1 MLSYQYIRDSR
12 AKVAGETGFQR
23 SAISFQPKTKLISGA
38 APLLS
43 YKCSLLIHSLLL
55 FIACYVYSRVMLTN
69 HFTLTKRLLGL
80 LLLIVGIVGFVA
92 VLSVD
97 ILDVGREGGIGPAQR
112 IALGGAALIALIGL
126 TLIPIRDQLA

>member
-1 MLSYQYIRDSR
+1 LQVKLAFSDQP
-12 AKVAGETGFQR
+12 
-23 SAISFQPKTKLISGA
+23 SAFSQKQNLFRVQHRYSPTNARFLFT
-38 APLLS
+38 LF
-43 YKCSLLIHSLLL
+43 LL
-55 FIACYVYSRVMLTN
+55 FIACYVYSRAMLTN
-69 HFTLTKRLLGL
+69 HFTLSKRLLGL